1 MFLKWIDG
9 ESVYGLVSRHH
20 AASPYHSLREKN
32 RVLLYRPDIKLNPQ
46 LPCSLN
52 TISCETGFLADE
64 LLYRGTTYPLVSA
77 TIRNVNDKNDLRL
90 AMLSECGTSVMALSR
105 LVSSRLNFGNTI
117 KYCPRCLK
125 SDQIKYGY
133 GVWYTNHQI
142 SGVTVCP
149 KHYTWLTSISLDAD
163 GLNKRVEP
171 PPTSIV
177 GIKPNQEPPSSA
189 AIKLSQ
195 FLSDFFTLTQSI
207 DRLNLSKAHL
217 AWLNE
222 HGYLTTANHIRLNK
236 LSYDFNHYWT
246 DILETGL
253 LPKELSNISYVRNL
267 IKPDTNLHYVK
278 HALLGAFFVDSPIE
292 YFSRYPLDSTQS
304 NLTLQTKEQP
314 IESDT
319 KAITLLQQ
327 GQSLRSV
334 ASATGNTIGY
344 ITKIASQHDMKIKHR
359 YKKLT
364 DEMVFKII
372 RLAYRGIHRK
382 DIAKECGVGIG
393 SIEQK
398 IEGQEGLSEWR
409 RKLRYLEA
417 RAKHRLSLLNYKN
430 SHPDCSRN
438 ELRKKTTD
446 YLWLFK
452 HDKDWL
458 IHHLPN
464 KMKPKFYGAKN
475 WREIDTALV
484 KRIHVEI
491 IKANSLSDIDRQLIG
506 APSIRANKERLPL
519 AYLAALKLVSQGRI

>member
-1 MFLKWIDG
+1 MVMFLKWIEG
-9 ESVYGLVSRHH
+9 ESVFGLVARHH
-20 AASPYHSLREKN
+20 ATCPYHSLREKN

-52 TISCETGFLADE
+52 TISCKTGFQADE
-64 LLYRGTTYPLVSA
+64 LLYQGTTYPLVSA
-77 TIRNVNDKNDLRL
+77 TIRNLKGKNDLRL
-90 AMLSECGTSVMALSR
+90 AMLSDCGTSVMSLSR

-117 KYCPRCLK
+117 KYCPRCLE
-125 SDQIKYGY
+125 SDRLKYGY

-149 KHYTWLTSISLDAD
+149 KHLTWLTSISLDAD
-163 GLNKRVEP
+163 GLNKRIEP
-171 PPTSIV
+171 PPTTLIGFGSSE
-177 GIKPNQEPPSSA
+177 EPPSNT

-195 FLSDFFTLTQSI
+195 FLSDFFVLTQGNNH
-207 DRLNLSKAHL
+207 LNLSEAHL

-222 HGYLTTANHIRLNK
+222 KDYLTQAKQIRLDK
-236 LSYDFNHYWT
+236 FSYDFNHHWS
-246 DILETGL
+246 DLLETGL

-267 IKPDTNLHYVK
+267 IKPDTNLHYIK

-292 YFSRYPLDSTQS
+292 YFSRYPLDSTQPS
-304 NLTLQTKEQP
+304 LALHK

-334 ASATGNTIGY
+334 AEATGKSVGY
-344 ITKIASQHDMKIKHR
+344 VTKVASQHDIKIKHR
-359 YKKLT
+359 YKQLT
-364 DEMVFKII
+364 DEMAFKII

-382 DIAKECGVGIG
+382 DIAKECGVGVG

-430 SHPDCSRN
+430 SHPGCSRN

-464 KMKPKFYGAKN
+464 KMKPKFYGAKD
-475 WREIDTALV
+475 WDSIDEALV
-484 KRIHVEI
+484 KRIHMEI
-491 IKANSLSDIDRQLIG
+491 TQTSSLSDIDRQLIG
-506 APSIRANKERLPL
+506 APSIRVNKERLPL
-519 AYLAALKLVSQGRI
+519 AYLAALELISKA

>member
-1 MFLKWIDG
+1 MFLKWIEG
-9 ESVYGLVSRHH
+9 ESVFGLVARHH
-20 AASPYHSLREKN
+20 ATCPYHSLREKN
-32 RVLLYRPDIKLNPQ
+32 RVLLHRPDIKISPQ

-52 TISCETGFLADE
+52 TISCKTGFLANE
-64 LLYRGTTYPLVSA
+64 LLFRGTTYPLVSA
-77 TIRNVNDKNDLRL
+77 TIRNVKGKKDLRL
-90 AMLSECGTSVMALSR
+90 AMLSDCGTSVMALSR

-117 KYCPRCLK
+117 KYCPRCLE
-125 SDQIKYGY
+125 SDKIKYGY

-149 KHYTWLTSISLDAD
+149 KHLTWLINISLDGN
-163 GLNKRVEP
+163 GLNKRIEP

-177 GIKPNQEPPSSA
+177 GFRSSEEPPSSA

-195 FLSDFFTLTQSI
+195 FLSDFFALTQGNDNI
-207 DRLNLSKAHL
+207 NLSEAHL
-217 AWLNE
+217 AWLGE
-222 HGYLTTANHIRLNK
+222 KGYLTPDKHIRLSK

-246 DILETGL
+246 DIFETEL

-278 HALLGAFFVDSPIE
+278 HALLGAFFVNSPIE
-292 YFSRYPLDSTQS
+292 YFSRYPLGSTQPS
-304 NLTLQTKEQP
+304 LALHSKEQQL
-314 IESDT
+314 ESDT

-327 GQSLRSV
+327 GHSLRSV
-334 ASATGNTIGY
+334 AEATGKSVGY
-344 ITKIASQHDMKIKHR
+344 VTKVASQHDIKIKHR
-359 YKKLT
+359 YKQLT
-364 DEMVFKII
+364 DEIAFKIV

-409 RKLRYLEA
+409 RKLRYFEA

-430 SHPDCSRN
+430 SNPDCSRN
-438 ELRKKTTD
+438 ELRNKTTD

-452 HDKDWL
+452 HDKNWL
-458 IHHLPN
+458 THHLPN
-464 KMKPKFYGAKN
+464 KMKPKFYGAKD
-475 WREIDTALV
+475 WDSIDEALV
-484 KRIHVEI
+484 KRIHMEI
-491 IKANSLSDIDRQLIG
+491 TQANSLSDIDRQLIG

-519 AYLAALKLVSQGRI
+519 AYVAALKIISKT

>member
-1 MFLKWIDG
+1 MFLKWIEG
-9 ESVYGLVSRHH
+9 ESVFGLVARHH
-20 AASPYHSLREKN
+20 ATCPYHSLREKN
-32 RVLLYRPDIKLNPQ
+32 RVLLDRTDIKLNPQ

-52 TISCETGFLADE
+52 TISCKTGFLADE
-64 LLYRGTTYPLVSA
+64 LLYKGTTYPLVSA
-77 TIRNVNDKNDLRL
+77 TIRNVKDQEDLRL
-90 AMLSECGTSVMALSR
+90 AMLSDCGTSVMALSR

-117 KYCPRCLK
+117 KYCPRCLE
-125 SDQIKYGY
+125 SDHVNYGY

-149 KHYTWLTSISLDAD
+149 KHLTWLTSISLDGD
-163 GLNKRVEP
+163 GLNKRIEP
-171 PPTSIV
+171 PPTTLI
-177 GIKPNQEPPSSA
+177 GFRPNKEPPSSA
-189 AIKLSQ
+189 AIKLSR

-207 DRLNLSKAHL
+207 DRINLSKAHL

-222 HGYLTTANHIRLNK
+222 QGYLTSANHIRLNK
-236 LSYDFNHYWT
+236 LSLDFNHHWS
-246 DILETGL
+246 DLLETGL

-292 YFSRYPLDSTQS
+292 YFSRYPLDSTQPS
-304 NLTLQTKEQP
+304 LALHK

-334 ASATGNTIGY
+334 AEATGKSVGY
-344 ITKIASQHDMKIKHR
+344 VTKVASQHDIKIKHR
-359 YKKLT
+359 YKQLT
-364 DEMVFKII
+364 DEMAFKII

-398 IEGQEGLSEWR
+398 IEGREGLSEWR
-409 RKLRYLEA
+409 RKLRYFEA
-417 RAKHRLSLLNYKN
+417 RAKHRLSLLIYKN

-438 ELRKKTTD
+438 ELKKKTTD

-458 IHHLPN
+458 LHHLPN
-464 KMKPKFYGAKN
+464 KMKPKFYGAIK
-475 WREIDTALV
+475 WRNIDKALV
-484 KRIHVEI
+484 RRIHTEI
-491 IKANSLSDIDRQLIG
+491 TQANSLSDIDRQLIG

-519 AYLAALKLVSQGRI
+519 AYLAALELISKA